1 MRFFKWAG
9 SLILILI
16 LGAAIILGTM
26 RLGWWNPS
34 YEQVKAE
41 YATPPSEFIQVG
53 DASVH
58 IRDEGEGPVIIML
71 HSSMANLRQWDDWA
85 DLLKKDYRV
94 IRFDWAPYGLTIDP
108 NPPTGMPGAVQLLE
122 AVVAQKQLETF
133 TLVGSS
139 SGATV
144 SVLYA
149 SAHPEKVRAL
159 ALSALPLKAPPPTDF
174 SQLTWGLIWVHQNL
188 IPNYNS
194 RLYYRQT
201 MSELYGKP
209 ERLTPEVVDWYYKTN
224 TIPGGYARVR
234 AYYEA
239 NKKAVWATGAGDYAA
254 KVQAPI
260 LLQWGDRDPVLP
272 IDMATDAVKQFAGT
286 DVTLVHY
293 PDTGH
298 YPMLENNVETGA
310 DLKTFL
316 AKVHANETGQ

>member
-1 MRFFKWAG
+1 MRFFKWTA
-9 SLILILI
+9 SIILVFLVV
-16 LGAAIILGTM
+16 AASVLGTM

-34 YEQVKAE
+34 YEEVRAE
-41 YATPPSEFIQVG
+41 YATAPSEFLQVG
-53 DASVH
+53 DISVH
-58 IRDEGEGPVIIML
+58 IRDEGEGPVVIML

-85 DLLKKDYRV
+85 DLLKEKYRV

-108 NPPTGMPGAVQLLE
+108 NPSTGMPGAVELLE
-122 AVVAQKQLETF
+122 AIVAKKKLEKF

-139 SGATV
+139 SGATI

-149 SAHPEKVRAL
+149 SGHPEKVRAL

-174 SQLTWGLIWVHQNL
+174 SRLTWALIWVHQNL
-188 IPNYNS
+188 VPNYNS
-194 RLYYRQT
+194 RLYYKQT
-201 MSELYGKP
+201 MSELYGMP
-209 ERLTPEVVDWYYKTN
+209 ERLTPNVVDWYYKTN

-254 KVQAPI
+254 RVRAPI

-272 IDMATDAVKQFAGT
+272 MDMATDAVENFSGT
-286 DVTLVHY
+286 KVTLVHY

-298 YPMLENNVETGA
+298 YPMLENNVETGR
-310 DLKTFL
+310 DLMTFL
-316 AKVHANETGQ
+316 TEVHAEAASQ

>member
-1 MRFFKWAG
+1 MRFFKWTA
-9 SLILILI
+9 SIILAFLVV
-16 LGAAIILGTM
+16 AASVLGTM

-34 YEQVKAE
+34 YEEVRAE
-41 YATPPSEFIQVG
+41 YATAPSEFLQVG
-53 DASVH
+53 DISVH
-58 IRDEGEGPVIIML
+58 IRDEGEGPVVIML

-85 DLLKKDYRV
+85 DLLKEKYRV

-108 NPPTGMPGAVQLLE
+108 NPSTGMPGAVELLE
-122 AVVAQKQLETF
+122 AIVAKKKLEKF

-139 SGATV
+139 SGATI

-149 SAHPEKVRAL
+149 SGHPEKVRAL

-174 SQLTWGLIWVHQNL
+174 SRLTWALIWVHQNL
-188 IPNYNS
+188 VPNYNS
-194 RLYYRQT
+194 RLYYKQT
-201 MSELYGKP
+201 MSELYGMP
-209 ERLTPEVVDWYYKTN
+209 ERLTPNVVDWYYKTN

-254 KVQAPI
+254 RVRAPI

-272 IDMATDAVKQFAGT
+272 MDMATDAVKNFSGT
-286 DVTLVHY
+286 KVTLVHY

-298 YPMLENNVETGA
+298 YPMLENNVETGR
-310 DLKTFL
+310 DLMTFL
-316 AKVHANETGQ
+316 TEVHAEAASQ